1 MGRPVIVPNTQGIRD
16 YFGDDSAL
24 FFEPGDPHS
33 LAAAIE
39 QVCRDPK
46 KVAAVVAKG
55 RSIYELHRWEV
66 QKAHFLE
73 MVSSLLSPVDTKPR

>member
-33 LAAAIE
+33 LAAVIE
-39 QVCRDPK
+39 RVSRNPQN
-46 KVAAVVAKG
+46 VAAVIAKA
-55 RSIYELHRWEV
+55 RNIYDQHRWEI
-66 QKAHFLE
+66 QRRHFLE
-73 MVSSLLSPVDTKPR
+73 MVSSLLFSGRY